1 MHRQMSTNVTRCLQD
16 AFCGSVNTCTTTC
29 TATPTF
35 TLYCRSRSLV
45 DYVFATH
52 VRSHLQCTDCGK
64 VTHEVRSH
72 PEFFQVMHTA
82 MLSML
87 SKCDLGH
94 AGMCEVTH
102 L

>member
-1 MHRQMSTNVTRCLQD
+1 
-16 AFCGSVNTCTTTC
+16 
-29 TATPTF
+29 
-35 TLYCRSRSLV
+35 V

-94 AGMCEVTH
+94 AGMHV
-102 L
+102 